1 MTRVVYRREKVARD
15 EREYAEKQ
23 KRERDLVLDREQ
35 DDRLAALRAKK
46 QRRGWACLFT
56 TIRELSSS
64 LINRRVAIGSK
75 ALMPEK

>member
-1 MTRVVYRREKVARD
+1 MTRVVYTREKVARD

-46 QRRGWACLFT
+46 QRRGWVCLFT

-64 LINRRVAIGSK
+64 LIDRRVAVGSK

>member
-35 DDRLAALRAKK
+35 DNRLAALRAKK

-56 TIRELSSS
+56 TIREL
-64 LINRRVAIGSK
+64 IVAH
-75 ALMPEK
+75 